1 MELSSHN
8 SNGPLQGFSGSGV
21 AIADEVLVQMIAQE
35 QSQLAMSTLFERY
48 FAKLVFFANRY
59 TGNEDAS
66 KDVVQECF
74 IKLIEASKSF
84 TTTNRFSTWMYTIV
98 RNAAISA
105 CRKEQR
111 QAQLK
116 FDLPQNTFAQTHST
130 IDTKNAQQQLNKY
143 LNSLSDKEQLIYELK
158 INQQLT
164 LKEIAEISD
173 IPEGSVKSC
182 LFYLLKKLNTQLKYL
197 KDA

>member
-1 MELSSHN
+1 LDFSSHS
-8 SNGPLQGFSGSGV
+8 SNKPLQGFSGSGL

-35 QSQLAMSTLFERY
+35 QSQLAMTTLFDRY

-74 IKLIEASKSF
+74 IKLIEASKTF
-84 TTTNRFSTWMYTIV
+84 ITTNRFSTWMYTIV

-105 CRKEQR
+105 CRKEQK
-111 QAQLK
+111 QSQLK
-116 FDLPQNTFAQTHST
+116 FDLPQNTFTQIHST
-130 IDTKNAQQQLNKY
+130 IDAKQAQQQLSIF
-143 LNSLSDKEQLIYELK
+143 LNTLCHKEQLIYELK
-158 INQQLT
+158 INQQLSI
-164 LKEIAEISD
+164 KEIAEIAD

-182 LFYLLKKLNTQLKYL
+182 LFYLLKKLNTQLKHL